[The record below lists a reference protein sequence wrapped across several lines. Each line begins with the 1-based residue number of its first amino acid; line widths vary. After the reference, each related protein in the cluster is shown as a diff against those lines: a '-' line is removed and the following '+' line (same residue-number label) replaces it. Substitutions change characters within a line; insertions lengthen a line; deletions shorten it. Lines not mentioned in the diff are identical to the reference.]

1 MAWVSGELA
10 RGGMDDAAFEELLL
24 QAQRGETEAVLAA
37 LDLDPTLATRAGN
50 GGYTLLHWACWGNHL
65 ELGRALLDRGSDVH
79 ARNNGGGD
87 ALFCACCRR
96 GCNLALVTLLLNRGA
111 DPCST
116 SDGDYTVLMYAAY
129 CGKYQVCLLLV
140 SKGANLLA
148 VWEGQMALDHYGT
161 NSDLIATEKDEH
173 RAALRAAFAE
183 GPHPSQ
189 AQRRKDERF
198 ARRWPLM
205 QVLTG
210 HDFLPLA
217 ARRAVLAVLHPA
229 LPPWA
234 VIPPL
239 PNKTRAQRYALLRN
253 KVLTHTGIVKIV
265 ASFL

>member
-1 MAWVSGELA
+1 VYDG
-10 RGGMDDAAFEELLL
+10 R
-24 QAQRGETEAVLAA
+24 TA
-37 LDLDPTLATRAGN
+37 LDDYGIDSNLT
-50 GGYTLLHWACWGNHL
+50 
-65 ELGRALLDRGSDVH
+65 
-79 ARNNGGGD
+79 D
-87 ALFCACCRR
+87 A
-96 GCNLALVTLLLNRGA
+96 
-111 DPCST
+111 
-116 SDGDYTVLMYAAY
+116 
-129 CGKYQVCLLLV
+129 
-140 SKGANLLA
+140 
-148 VWEGQMALDHYGT
+148 
-161 NSDLIATEKDEH
+161 EKEKH

-189 AQRRKDERF
+189 VQRRKDERF

-234 VIPPL
+234 AIPPL

-253 KVLTHTGIVKIV
+253 KVLSHADIVKIV

>member
-1 MAWVSGELA
+1 
-10 RGGMDDAAFEELLL
+10 MDDAAFGALLG
-24 QAQRGETEAVLAA
+24 QARRGETEAVLAA
-37 LDLDPTLATRAGN
+37 LDLDPTLATRADI
-50 GGYTLLHWACWGNHL
+50 GGGTLLHMACEGNRL

-79 ARNNGGGD
+79 ARDMHGQD
-87 ALFCACCRR
+87 ALFCACDR
-96 GCNLALVTLLLNRGA
+96 GSNLALVTLLLDRGA
-111 DPCST
+111 DHCSAT
-116 SDGDYTVLMYAAY
+116 NAGCTALMNVAFW
-129 CGKYQVCLLLV
+129 GNHQVCLLLV

-148 VWEGQMALDHYGT
+148 VYDGETALDLYGFDT
-161 NSDLIATEKDEH
+161 NLAAAEKDEH

-189 AQRRKDERF
+189 VQRRKDERF

-234 VIPPL
+234 AIPPL

-253 KVLTHTGIVKIV
+253 KVLSHAGIVKIV

>member
-1 MAWVSGELA
+1 MF
-10 RGGMDDAAFEELLL
+10 AA
-24 QAQRGETEAVLAA
+24 
-37 LDLDPTLATRAGN
+37 P
-50 GGYTLLHWACWGNHL
+50 Y
-65 ELGRALLDRGSDVH
+65 
-79 ARNNGGGD
+79 
-87 ALFCACCRR
+87 
-96 GCNLALVTLLLNRGA
+96 
-111 DPCST
+111 
-116 SDGDYTVLMYAAY
+116 
-129 CGKYQVCLLLV
+129 GKYQVCLLLV

-148 VWEGQMALDHYGT
+148 VYNGRTALDMYGIESNLT
-161 NSDLIATEKDEH
+161 AAKKEEH
-173 RAALRAAFAE
+173 CAALLAAFAE

-189 AQRRKDERF
+189 VQRRKDERF

-217 ARRAVLAVLHPA
+217 ARRAALAVLHPA

-253 KVLTHTGIVKIV
+253 KVLSHAGIVKIV

>member
-1 MAWVSGELA
+1 
-10 RGGMDDAAFEELLL
+10 MDDAAFGALLG
-24 QAQRGETEAVLAA
+24 QADRSETGAVLAA
-37 LDLDPTLATRAGN
+37 LDLDPTLATRADFVGC
-50 GGYTLLHWACWGNHL
+50 TLLHTACMGNHV

-79 ARNNGGGD
+79 ARENGGWV
-87 ALFCACCRR
+87 ALIRAC
-96 GCNLALVTLLLNRGA
+96 GHESNLALVTLLLDRGA

-116 SDGDYTVLMYAAY
+116 NNNYYTALMRAAVY
-129 CGKYQVCLLLV
+129 GKYQVCLLLV
-140 SKGANLLA
+140 SRGANLLA
-148 VWEGQMALDHYGT
+148 VYDGETALDRYNGSNLT
-161 NSDLIATEKDEH
+161 AAEKDEH

-189 AQRRKDERF
+189 VQRRKDERF

-234 VIPPL
+234 AIPPL

-253 KVLTHTGIVKIV
+253 KVLSHAGIVKIV

>member
-1 MAWVSGELA
+1 
-10 RGGMDDAAFEELLL
+10 MDDAAFDVLLH
-24 QAQRGETEAVLAA
+24 QAYRGETGAVLAA
-37 LDLDPTLATRAGN
+37 LDLDPTLATRARN
-50 GGYTLLHWACWGNHL
+50 FGYTLLHFASMGNQL

-79 ARNNGGGD
+79 ARNDKGWD
-87 ALFCACCRR
+87 ALYCAYDR
-96 GCNLALVTLLLNRGA
+96 GSNLAIVTLLLDRGA
-111 DPCST
+111 DPCSV
-116 SDGDYTVLMYAAY
+116 DNGGFTVLMNAASW
-129 CGKYQVCLLLV
+129 GNYQVCLLLV
-140 SKGANLLA
+140 SRGANLLA
-148 VWEGQMALDHYGT
+148 VWDGQTALDRYNGSNLT
-161 NSDLIATEKDEH
+161 AAEKEEH

-189 AQRRKDERF
+189 VQRRKDERF

-234 VIPPL
+234 AIPPL
-239 PNKTRAQRYALLRN
+239 PNRTRAQRYALLRN
-253 KVLTHTGIVKIV
+253 KVLSHAGIVKIV